1 MKIVEEFMIDKQ
13 LKALKRSCWAIG
25 DILALVLIIGICILL
40 VQIFLSVYMSF
51 LDDQAFIG
59 IANFQRNHQYFAAI
73 SISLPENAAMTKLL
87 SLTSMRTIILD
98 PLLFIPSETPDPAK
112 AAYLIEIWTKL
123 LKNGLLFYSLFLVW
137 QILRRINREISPFQ
151 IKTFYQLRLTGILVV
166 AMAIIPRNLE
176 IYAANLFFKS
186 TLWFSDNS
194 TPMLIMLFG
203 IVILAIAY
211 IFRYGTYLQ
220 QESDETL

>member
-13 LKALKRSCWAIG
+13 LKALKRSCWVIG
-25 DILALVLIIGICILL
+25 DILALVLIVGIGILL
-40 VQIFLSVYMSF
+40 VQIFLSVYISF
-51 LDDQAFIG
+51 LNDQAFIG
-59 IANFQRNHQYFAAI
+59 IANFQTNHQYFAAI
-73 SISLPENAAMTKLL
+73 SIYLPENATMTKLL

-98 PLLFIPSETPDPAK
+98 PLLFIPSKTPDPAK
-112 AAYLIEIWTKL
+112 AAYLIEIWTKV
-123 LKNGLLFYSLFLVW
+123 LKNVLLFYSLFLIW
-137 QILRRINREISPFQ
+137 QILRRINREMSPFQ

-166 AMAIIPRNLE
+166 ALAIIPRNLE

-186 TLWFSDNS
+186 ELWFSDNS
-194 TPMLIMLFG
+194 TPMLIILIG
-203 IVILAIAY
+203 IIILAIAY